1 MKKFDLNFYICF
13 LFVVFNLVIFFFS
26 INKFPVNNLIFII
39 YSLLVNFYV
48 LFSFR
53 NNGLFFEKILS
64 IFIWLGFWF
73 KFNIVLNTSGLYREG
88 VGDFDYSEKLY
99 NFGFLVVIAAIIT
112 LILCSYI
119 RAKLFTYELYQKKI
133 QDDNHKDLDFF
144 KSNRKKIY
152 LIFIFTFT
160 LLAYLNY
167 EFTIYRKGLVSNE
180 NINFFILG
188 IFKWLTI
195 FGLCSISSF
204 IIFYEI
210 KLKKNIFQSLIVSSL
225 EGFITNVGFMSRA
238 MIFNQI
244 ALILA
249 LKKSIKLKIHKFSFT
264 NWIKYL
270 IIVISFFVLSVYL
283 VNIERQN
290 TYWSGVNKN
299 IYNYDFEYN
308 RFASV
313 NEDPLQMQKHFFLR
327 LEDKIFNNFPQI
339 KEFSYLLIN
348 RWVGLDAV
356 FTVVSEKDIGFELF
370 IDSFKEKFNPKKHSY
385 YEMKFL
391 DKDDY
396 SFQVDKRN
404 YGIILPGFIAFSF
417 YSGSYLLMILIISFL
432 YFISASLEVL
442 AFKLS
447 NYNLIFSSL
456 IGQVLAYRL
465 IHFGYLPSQSYLL
478 IGSVF
483 LNILLYYAI
492 IKYIRNR

>member
-1 MKKFDLNFYICF
+1 M
-13 LFVVFNLVIFFFS
+13 
-26 INKFPVNNLIFII
+26 
-39 YSLLVNFYV
+39 
-48 LFSFR
+48 
-53 NNGLFFEKILS
+53 
-64 IFIWLGFWF
+64 
-73 KFNIVLNTSGLYREG
+73 
-88 VGDFDYSEKLY
+88 
-99 NFGFLVVIAAIIT
+99 
-112 LILCSYI
+112 
-119 RAKLFTYELYQKKI
+119 
-133 QDDNHKDLDFF
+133 
-144 KSNRKKIY
+144 
-152 LIFIFTFT
+152 
-160 LLAYLNY
+160 NY

-339 KEFSYLLIN
+339 KEFSFTHKSLGRFRCSN
-348 RWVGLDAV
+348 
-356 FTVVSEKDIGFELF
+356 TVVSEKDIGFELF
-370 IDSFKEKFNPKKHSY
+370 I
-385 YEMKFL
+385 
-391 DKDDY
+391 
-396 SFQVDKRN
+396 
-404 YGIILPGFIAFSF
+404 G
-417 YSGSYLLMILIISFL
+417 LI
-432 YFISASLEVL
+432 
-442 AFKLS
+442 
-447 NYNLIFSSL
+447 
-456 IGQVLAYRL
+456 
-465 IHFGYLPSQSYLL
+465 
-478 IGSVF
+478 
-483 LNILLYYAI
+483 
-492 IKYIRNR
+492 

>member
-13 LFVVFNLVIFFFS
+13 LFVLFNLVIFFFN
-26 INKFPVNNLIFII
+26 IIKFPVNNLIFII

-225 EGFITNVGFMSRA
+225 EGFITNVGFMSRS

-313 NEDPLQMQKHFFLR
+313 NEDPLQMQKHFF
-327 LEDKIFNNFPQI
+327 KI
-339 KEFSYLLIN
+339 
-348 RWVGLDAV
+348 RG
-356 FTVVSEKDIGFELF
+356 
-370 IDSFKEKFNPKKHSY
+370 
-385 YEMKFL
+385 
-391 DKDDY
+391 
-396 SFQVDKRN
+396 
-404 YGIILPGFIAFSF
+404 
-417 YSGSYLLMILIISFL
+417 
-432 YFISASLEVL
+432 
-442 AFKLS
+442 
-447 NYNLIFSSL
+447 
-456 IGQVLAYRL
+456 
-465 IHFGYLPSQSYLL
+465 
-478 IGSVF
+478 
-483 LNILLYYAI
+483 
-492 IKYIRNR
+492 

>member
-1 MKKFDLNFYICF
+1 MKKFNLNFYIYF
-13 LFVVFNLVIFFFS
+13 LFAISNLVVFFFS
-26 INKFPVNNLIFII
+26 INKFPVNNIIFVI
-39 YSLLVNFYV
+39 YSFLVNYYV

-53 NNGLFFEKILS
+53 NKALFFEKILS

-73 KFNIVLNTSGLYREG
+73 KFNVVLNTSGLYREG

-99 NFGFLVVIAAIIT
+99 NFGLLVVIVALLT

-119 RAKLFTYELYQKKI
+119 RAKLFTYEFYQKKI
-133 QDDNHKDLDFF
+133 QEENHKDLIFY
-144 KSNRKKIY
+144 KKNKKKIY
-152 LIFIFTFT
+152 LIFIFTFI

-167 EFTIYRKGLVSNE
+167 EFTIYRKGLISNE

-210 KLKKNIFQSLIVSSL
+210 KLKKNIFQSLLVSVL
-225 EGFITNVGFMSRA
+225 EGFITNIGFMSRA

-244 ALILA
+244 SLILG
-249 LKKSIKLKIHKFSFT
+249 LNKSIKLNNNKFGFT

-270 IIVISFFVLSVYL
+270 IIVITFFVLSVYL

-290 TYWSGVNKN
+290 TYWSGINKN

-313 NEDPLQMQKHFFLR
+313 NEDPLQLQKHFFLR
-327 LEDKIFNNFPQI
+327 LEDKFFTNFPQI

-356 FTVVSEKDIGFELF
+356 FTVVSEKDIGFEML
-370 IDSFKEKFNPKKHSY
+370 IGSFKEKFNPKKHSY

-391 DKDDY
+391 DKNDY

-417 YSGSYLLMILIISFL
+417 YSGSYLLMILIISLL
-432 YFISASLEVL
+432 YLVSASLEVL
-442 AFKLS
+442 AFRLS
-447 NYNLIFSSL
+447 NYNLVFSSL

-478 IGSVF
+478 IGSII
-483 LNILLYYAI
+483 LNILLYYGI
-492 IKYIRNR
+492 IKYIKNR